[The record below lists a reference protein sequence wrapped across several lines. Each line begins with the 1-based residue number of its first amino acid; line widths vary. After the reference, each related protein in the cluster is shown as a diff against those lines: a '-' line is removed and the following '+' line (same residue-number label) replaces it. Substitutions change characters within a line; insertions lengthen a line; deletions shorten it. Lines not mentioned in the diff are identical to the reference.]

1 MNRRLG
7 LAVAATLLFVYV
19 SATDLTITFNM
30 KAKGMLGSGT
40 SGTEIHYYTSAYQLT
55 RGVESK
61 QDQLVDFDKGIT
73 YSIDHKKK
81 TIAKL
86 SFDDAMAALDSL
98 NQAQSGG
105 ASTLMASLFGD
116 PNDVHVEKMG
126 MVKVADH
133 NCQGWHIAVG
143 KMVMDL
149 AADPSLKLPMPDAAY
164 VKMTQARAAQ
174 FAKAGPMGQ
183 TFKRFYEEL
192 SKIKGIPLKTHLT
205 AFMGSDVTSEATKVE
220 TTPIPAATFTLP
232 DGYKVTDMGE
242 TLKKQLA
249 KGQ

>member
-1 MNRRLG
+1 
-7 LAVAATLLFVYV
+7 
-19 SATDLTITFNM
+19 
-30 KAKGMLGSGT
+30 
-40 SGTEIHYYTSAYQLT
+40 
-55 RGVESK
+55 
-61 QDQLVDFDKGIT
+61 
-73 YSIDHKKK
+73 
-81 TIAKL
+81 
-86 SFDDAMAALDSL
+86 
-98 NQAQSGG
+98 
-105 ASTLMASLFGD
+105 
-116 PNDVHVEKMG
+116 
-126 MVKVADH
+126 
-133 NCQGWHIAVG
+133 
-143 KMVMDL
+143 
-149 AADPSLKLPMPDAAY
+149 
-164 VKMTQARAAQ
+164 MTQARAAQ